1 MKWKYI
7 KWILIA
13 ALIACVV
20 YLYYRYTTK
29 EGFVTMSN
37 VQYPYKEVFLV
48 APTENNQYGNLI
60 RTFSVPSDG
69 QYINQG
75 YTWTEAQTIC
85 RGYGGDL
92 ATAARVQLAYD
103 NSGNWC
109 PAGWT
114 LDSKTSASYL
124 PTKLI
129 RCGRAINTIGSTVS
143 TTPAIVD
150 AYQVKRAFAICYAVK
165 PAQPSV
171 AVHPFN
177 SLEYSMINGIFLN
190 NIMTG
195 TGTDIFPVAFTPS
208 QAYRAID
215 VAGVDNKNKFNSKSA
230 RDWLIANYET
240 VDANILAQDPT
251 YIDNPANWTNF
262 TGITAESC
270 SLIKTKDDIVSDQV
284 LLMKQYFKDI
294 SGYVI
299 SAVKTKEENAK
310 IQGMVYSLCKDTK
323 PETSPACAK
332 LAKLDFDLFYTN
344 PTHNTLADLENLNT
358 ELYMRREEVCGILH
372 NIRTIKS
379 VLGCPYE
386 PRVAECSEGCNIDP
400 VNRIFDCSNTN
411 IFDINGV
418 GALRYNLEQISP
430 LFDVPAYNV
439 LLESIMANLSYIVE
453 TPSLASIDPSMN
465 LSLIKSA
472 LNSIQ
477 DLIRLGSGS

>member
-7 KWILIA
+7 KWVLIA
-13 ALIACVV
+13 VLIACVV

-29 EGFVTMSN
+29 EGFVTISN
-37 VQYPYKEVFLV
+37 VQYPFKEIFLV
-48 APTENNQYGNLI
+48 APTENNQYGRLI
-60 RTFSVPSDG
+60 PTYSASSED
-69 QYINQG
+69 QYIKQG
-75 YTWTEAQTIC
+75 YTWTHAQRIC
-85 RGYGGDL
+85 NGYGGDL
-92 ATAARVQLAYD
+92 ASLEEVQRAYD

-114 LDSKTSASYL
+114 KDSTTDAYYL
-124 PTKLI
+124 PTKKI
-129 RCGRAINTIGSTVS
+129 PCGKALTSIGRTVS
-143 TTPAIVD
+143 STPAIVNTP
-150 AYQVKRAFAICYAVK
+150 AIVRRTNNTKIVGEKYAFAICYAVK

-177 SLEYSMINGIFLN
+177 TLEYSMINGTFLN
-190 NIMTG
+190 DIMNG
-195 TGTDIFPVAFTPS
+195 TGTDIFPIAFTPS

-215 VAGVDNKNKFNSKSA
+215 VAGLDSKHKFNSKSA

-240 VDANILAQDPT
+240 VDANILAEDKT
-251 YIDNPANWTNF
+251 YIDNPERWTTF

-270 SLIKTKDDIVSDQV
+270 DLLKTKDDIVSDQV
-284 LLMKQYFKDI
+284 LQMKQLFKDI

-310 IQGMVYSLCKDTK
+310 IQGMVYTLCKNTT
-323 PETSPACAK
+323 PTQSPACAK

-379 VLGCPYE
+379 VLGCSYE

-400 VNRIFDCSNTN
+400 VNKIYDCSNSN

-418 GALRYNLEQISP
+418 GSLRYNLEQISP
-430 LFDVPAYNV
+430 LFDVPAYNI

-453 TPSLASIDPSMN
+453 NPITCRN
-465 LSLIKSA
+465 
-472 LNSIQ
+472 
-477 DLIRLGSGS
+477 